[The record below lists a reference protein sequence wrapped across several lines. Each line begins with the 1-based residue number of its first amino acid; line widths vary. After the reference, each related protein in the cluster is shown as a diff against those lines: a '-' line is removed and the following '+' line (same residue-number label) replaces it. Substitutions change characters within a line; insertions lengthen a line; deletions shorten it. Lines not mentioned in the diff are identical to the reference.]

1 MFPNLG
7 MFTIMVQPCT
17 KVQCCARLSPA
28 TKANNHNVI
37 PVACLRREV
46 REEKVRTPASKYIL
60 SQPLAL
66 CPAAGPLKT
75 NEKFTSL
82 DQTRKEPVND
92 LVKREWSPV
101 ALIWPSA
108 AVFSWSDRRSSFAK
122 LQQETILGINPRDY

>member
-1 MFPNLG
+1 
-7 MFTIMVQPCT
+7 MVQPCT

-28 TKANNHNVI
+28 SKANNYNVI
-37 PVACLRREV
+37 PAACLRREV

-92 LVKREWSPV
+92 LVKREWSPAV
-101 ALIWPSA
+101 LYGPLRLIFLVGEA
-108 AVFSWSDRRSSFAK
+108 IKLREITAK
-122 LQQETILGINPRDY
+122 DHFGN